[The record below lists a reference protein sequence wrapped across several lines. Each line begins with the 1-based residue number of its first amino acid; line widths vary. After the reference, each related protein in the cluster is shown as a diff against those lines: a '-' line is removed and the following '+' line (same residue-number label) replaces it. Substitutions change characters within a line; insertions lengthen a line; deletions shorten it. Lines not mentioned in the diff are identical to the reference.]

1 MRLLLDTN
9 VLILSIAGQLRPDVM
24 DMLDDPANDLFV
36 SHVSLWEIAIK
47 SGLGKLRM
55 PGDLDEQVEQLGI
68 AELPLSRRHIEAY
81 RELPVLHRD
90 PFDRMLVCQ
99 AKAEDLILVTRD
111 RQLAEYDIAV
121 LPA

>member
-9 VLILSIAGQLRPDVM
+9 VLILGIAGQLRPDVM

-68 AELPLSRRHIEAY
+68 VELPLSRRHIEAY

>member
-68 AELPLSRRHIEAY
+68 AELPLNRRHIEAY

>member
-55 PGDLDEQVEQLGI
+55 PDDLDEQVEQLGI

>member
-90 PFDRMLVCQ
+90 PFYRMLVCQ